1 MPKIHPVDQL
11 SADWLRLHIGRV
23 TGSEL
28 QNLVTPEFAIR
39 TGEMPKTYL
48 CKKLAEAY
56 RDQPLP
62 GFSSWASEQ
71 GQELEAEARAWYALE
86 YDDYPVEIC
95 GFVEH
100 DNGRCGASPDGLLG
114 DDGGIEIKSP
124 EPHTHV
130 KYLIQGVLPKEYAPQ
145 VHMNLYATGRK
156 WWRFIS
162 YRRGFP
168 ALVINIERDEKI
180 ITQIETALTKF
191 YAEFDAGLAKLREQE
206 EKQS

>member
-1 MPKIHPVDQL
+1 VPKIHDVAQL
-11 SADWLRLHIGRV
+11 DAEWHKLHIGRV

-48 CKKLAEAY
+48 YKKLAEAY
-56 RDQPLP
+56 RGQILP
-62 GFSSWASEQ
+62 GFSTWATEQ
-71 GQELEAEARAWYALE
+71 GQELEYEARAWYSLT
-86 YDDYPVEIC
+86 YDDHKCSLV

-100 DNGRCGASPDGLLG
+100 DSGRCGASPDGLLG
-114 DDGGIEIKSP
+114 EDGGLEIKCP

-130 KYLIQGVLPKEYAPQ
+130 KYLMQGVLPKEYAPQ

-156 WWRFIS
+156 WWRFVS

-168 ALVINIERDEKI
+168 EFVLHIDRDEKI
-180 ITQIETALTKF
+180 IEQIEKALERF
-191 YAEFDAGLAKLREQE
+191 YVEFDAGLAKLRSAQ
-206 EKQS
+206 

>member
-48 CKKLAEAY
+48 YKKLAEAY
-56 RDQPLP
+56 RGQIMP
-62 GFSSWASEQ
+62 GFSTWTTEQ
-71 GQELEAEARAWYALE
+71 GQELEAEARAWYSLE
-86 YDDYPVEIC
+86 YDDYPCKLV

-114 DDGGIEIKSP
+114 DDGGLEIKSP

-130 KYLIQGVLPKEYAPQ
+130 KYLMQGVLPKEYAPQ
-145 VHMNLYATGRK
+145 VHMNLYATVRK
-156 WWRFIS
+156 WWRFVS

-168 ALVINIERDEKI
+168 ALVLHIDRDETIISKI
-180 ITQIETALTKF
+180 EKALAGF
-191 YAEFDAGLAKLREQE
+191 YVEFDAGMAKLRKQE
-206 EKQS
+206 AE

>member
-11 SADWLRLHIGRV
+11 SGDWLKLHIGRV

-48 CKKLAEAY
+48 YKKLAEAY
-56 RDQPLP
+56 RGQPMP
-62 GFSSWASEQ
+62 GFSTWTTEQ
-71 GQELEAEARAWYALE
+71 GQELEAEARAWYRLE
-86 YDDYPVEIC
+86 YDDHRVHTV
-95 GFVEH
+95 GFIEH

-114 DDGGIEIKSP
+114 DEGGLEIKSP

-130 KYLIQGVLPKEYAPQ
+130 KYLMQGTLPKEYAPQ
-145 VHMNLYATGRK
+145 VHMNIYATGRK
-156 WWRFIS
+156 WWRFVS

-168 ALVINIERDEKI
+168 ALVLHIARDETIIAKI
-180 ITQIETALTKF
+180 EKALEGF
-191 YAEFDAGLAKLREQE
+191 YTEFDAGMKKLREHE